1 MSQDW
6 LKLSVP
12 VFAHPPALWHR
23 HCHKILALQHW
34 ASFKVG
40 VVMRL
45 GVTSPVSPTPLHKH
59 LKDAHVSAFRAK
71 ERLPLSAQHAL
82 HVELFCHDT
91 CVSTEHDY

>member
-23 HCHKILALQHW
+23 HCHKNLALQHW

-40 VVMRL
+40 VVSAA
-45 GVTSPVSPTPLHKH
+45 GVTPPVFPPLHEH
-59 LKDAHVSAFRAK
+59 SKDAHVSAFRAK
-71 ERLPLSAQHAL
+71 EIAVFCPTCTACGAVLS
-82 HVELFCHDT
+82 
-91 CVSTEHDY
+91 